1 MCQSCI
7 SNQHVAGSS
16 FFISFACC
24 DDALRMIFAAEAKG
38 EVTSM
43 LPVMHMLIKKGVVMR
58 EPVVRKLVE
67 AAAATCDAKLY
78 GHTIFYTTLALGE
91 TISAT
96 MVKSYP
102 LAIAPEPVIEPE
114 AAVEGE
120 VAPVV

>member
-7 SNQHVAGSS
+7 SNQFIAGSS
-16 FFISFACC
+16 FLLLFACC
-24 DDALRMIFAAEAKG
+24 DALRMILAAEAKG
-38 EVTSM
+38 EVASM
-43 LPVMHMLIKKGVVMR
+43 LPVMHVLIKKGVVMR

-78 GHTIFYTTLALGE
+78 GHTIFYTNLALGE
-91 TISAT
+91 TMSAT

-102 LAIAPEPVIEPE
+102 LATAPEPVIESE